1 MASSGRSCRYEKL
14 KNQRKVFL
22 YSKLNTSVNW
32 NDHGERILP
41 ILFKLVVANSG
52 KVDDGDFLRTSWLNF
67 CLIARKLSLHRRR
80 TKLVESFRF
89 ANEI

>member
-1 MASSGRSCRYEKL
+1 MASSRRSCRYERRSP
-14 KNQRKVFL
+14 QRKAFL

-52 KVDDGDFLRTSWLNF
+52 KVDDGDFLRTSWLDF
-67 CLIARKLSLHRRR
+67 CLISIRLSLHRRG

-89 ANEI
+89 ENEI